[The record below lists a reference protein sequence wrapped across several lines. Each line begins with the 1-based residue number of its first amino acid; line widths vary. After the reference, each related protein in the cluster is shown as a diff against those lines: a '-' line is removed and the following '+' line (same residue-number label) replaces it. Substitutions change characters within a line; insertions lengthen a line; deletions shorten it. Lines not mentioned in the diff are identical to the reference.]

1 MPIQRYSRQRERIY
15 QVLQEGRCHPTAEMI
30 YDKLKP
36 SMPRLSLGTVYRNLQ
51 QMADEGYIRRLE
63 GPSARFDAEV
73 RPHSH
78 LYCRRC
84 GRMLDL
90 PVPYDEA
97 LDRAAEES
105 GCQVERHELVFEGI
119 CSAGMG
125 KDRDQAAD
133 AASDI

>member
-1 MPIQRYSRQRERIY
+1 MPIQRYSRERERIY

-119 CSAGMG
+119 CSACMG